1 MTYMTQNKE
10 IYLDNAA
17 TTYCNGEVFY
27 AMQSYF
33 ITNYGNPNSLHEIGY
48 IARKAINEAR
58 VNVAKI
64 INADPDEI
72 YFTSSATEANN
83 WAIKGIVSASPI
95 KRILIS
101 AIEHPSVTETARWLT
116 EKGVEVEYIKVDENG
131 IISIPDLLS
140 KLSKPTCLVS
150 VMTANNEV
158 GTVQYI
164 NTIANICSQN
174 NVYFHTDAS
183 QALESVSINVK
194 EMDITSLA
202 ISGHKIYG
210 PKGVGAIYIK
220 RGTRLDAFIHGG
232 YQENGMRAGT
242 YNLPAI
248 VGLGKA
254 VEICMRDSSTNNARI
269 KKLRDYFITE
279 VEKNISGVK
288 LNGHRNQRLNNNV
301 NFSFQGVSG
310 ESVVALLDFEG
321 IRVSTGTASCSEK
334 MTRSHVL
341 QAMNVNDDYING
353 AVRFTLG
360 RATTKEDLDYTV
372 NALVNVI
379 KKLRSIS
386 PISVK
391 AEVTENV

>member
-1 MTYMTQNKE
+1 MALNRE

-33 ITNYGNPNSLHEIGY
+33 LTNYGNPNSLHQIGY
-48 IARKAINEAR
+48 TARKAIQEAR

-101 AIEHPSVTETARWLT
+101 SIEHPSVTETARWLA
-116 EKGVEVEYIKVDENG
+116 EQGVEVEYVKVDENG

-140 KLSKPTCLVS
+140 KLAKPTCLVS

-202 ISGHKIYG
+202 LSAHKIYG
-210 PKGVGAIYIK
+210 PKGVGALYIK
-220 RGTRLDAFIHGG
+220 RGTKIDNLIHGG
-232 YQENGMRAGT
+232 YQESGMRAGT

-254 VEICMRDSSTNNARI
+254 AEICVRDTNINNARM
-269 KKLRDYFITE
+269 KKLRDYFIKE
-279 VEKNISGVK
+279 VETRITGVK
-288 LNGHRNQRLNNNV
+288 LNGHRNQRLSNNI
-301 NFSFQGVSG
+301 NFSFQAVSG
-310 ESVVALLDFEG
+310 ESVVAMLDAEG

-334 MTRSHVL
+334 FSRSYVL
-341 QAMNVNDDYING
+341 QAMNVSDDYING

-360 RATTKEDLDYTV
+360 RATSKEDLDYTV
-372 NALVNVI
+372 NVLVNVI

-391 AEVTENV
+391 TEVAENV

>member
-1 MTYMTQNKE
+1 MALNRE

-33 ITNYGNPNSLHEIGY
+33 LTNYGNPNSLHQIGY
-48 IARKAINEAR
+48 TARKAIQEAR

-101 AIEHPSVTETARWLT
+101 SIEHPSVTETARWLT
-116 EKGVEVEYIKVDENG
+116 EQGVEVEYVKVDENG

-140 KLSKPTCLVS
+140 KLAKPTCLVS

-194 EMDITSLA
+194 EMDITSLSLSA
-202 ISGHKIYG
+202 HKIYG
-210 PKGVGAIYIK
+210 PKGVGALYIK
-220 RGTRLDAFIHGG
+220 RGTKIDNLIHGG
-232 YQENGMRAGT
+232 YQESGMRAGT

-254 VEICMRDSSTNNARI
+254 AEICVRDTNINNARM
-269 KKLRDYFITE
+269 KKLRDYFIKE
-279 VEKNISGVK
+279 VETRITGVK
-288 LNGHRNQRLNNNV
+288 LNGHRNQRLSNNV
-301 NFSFQGVSG
+301 NFSFQAVSG
-310 ESVVALLDFEG
+310 ESVVAMLDAEG

-334 MTRSHVL
+334 FSRSYVL
-341 QAMNVNDDYING
+341 QAMNVSDDYING

-360 RATTKEDLDYTV
+360 RATSKEDLDYTV
-372 NALVNVI
+372 NVLVNVI

-386 PISVK
+386 PVSVK
-391 AEVTENV
+391 TEVAENV